1 MLTFQQFTGINNTLP
16 EHRLKGND
24 LLAATDVDIG
34 LDGEIVRRGGYT
46 LVAHEC
52 HKNLWQGHGFM
63 LATNRSALVAIHPS
77 GDRRTIHPALGH
89 SRVWYCNL
97 PDGRTTFTNG
107 LIHGITDGYSG
118 FERGVAP
125 PDSLGVPDVAFGALI
140 PGQYR
145 YHLTFTRLSDRVE
158 SPAVSSVPV
167 AVSSGGLRLDGLP
180 TRDGHALTVY
190 LSNPDGEGAYFA
202 GVADGRSIE
211 LGDPHASFAPPCR
224 TIGAQVFPV
233 GTVTAFW
240 RGRVLVAQGD
250 VLWASRPMAPHLADW
265 QDFKPMGSRITAV
278 CPVHDGIYV
287 GTDEDLFFLGG
298 ETWDQ
303 LALVRTGMGAVV
315 LGSGIA
321 VPGDQIGMGEG
332 TGSGQAMM
340 CIAGGEIAAGFAGGQ
355 TSSMTA
361 KRYRTDVK
369 EVWAAF
375 RDLPEV
381 GPQYMALPV

>member
-1 MLTFQQFTGINNTLP
+1 MLTFKQFTGINNVLP

-34 LDGEIVRRGGYT
+34 LDGEIVRRGGYAR
-46 LVAHEC
+46 VAYEC
-52 HKNLWQGHGFM
+52 HKNLWQAQGFM
-63 LATNRSALVAIHPS
+63 LATSGSSLVAIHPS
-77 GDRRTIHPALGH
+77 GDRRTIYPALGH

-107 LIHGITDGYSG
+107 LIHGITDGFSG
-118 FERGVAP
+118 FDRGVAP
-125 PDSLGVPDVAFGALI
+125 PDSLGVPDVAFGTLI

-158 SPAVSSVPV
+158 SPAVSSEPV
-167 AVSSGGLRLDGLP
+167 TVGGGLRLDGLP

-190 LSNPDGEGAYFA
+190 LSNPDGEGAFFA
-202 GVADGRSIE
+202 GVAEGRSIE

-250 VLWASRPMAPHLADW
+250 VLWASRPMTPHLADW

-287 GTDEDLFFLGG
+287 GTDEDLFFLRG

-303 LALVRTGMGAVV
+303 LTLVRTGMGAVV

-321 VPGDQIGMGEG
+321 VPGDQIGVGEG
-332 TGSGQAMM
+332 TGSGQAMV
-340 CIAGGEIAAGFAGGQ
+340 CIAGGEIVVGFAGGQ

>member
-1 MLTFQQFTGINNTLP
+1 MLTFKQFTGINNVLP
-16 EHRLKGND
+16 EHRLKGSD

-34 LDGEIVRRGGYT
+34 LDGEIVRRGGYAR
-46 LVAHEC
+46 VAYQC
-52 HKNLWQGHGFM
+52 HKNLWQAQGFM
-63 LATNRSALVAIHPS
+63 LATSGSALVAIHPS
-77 GDRRTIHPALGH
+77 GDRRTIYPALGH

-118 FERGVAP
+118 FDRGVTP
-125 PDSLGVPDVAFGALI
+125 PDSLGVPDVAFGTLI

-158 SPAVSSVPV
+158 SPAVSSEPV
-167 AVSSGGLRLDGLP
+167 AVSGGGLRLDGLP

-190 LSNPDGEGAYFA
+190 LSNPDGEGAFFA
-202 GVADGRSIE
+202 GVVEGRSIE

-250 VLWASRPMAPHLADW
+250 VLWASRPMNPHLADW

-287 GTDEDLFFLGG
+287 GTDEDLFFLRG

-303 LALVRTGMGAVV
+303 LALMRTGMGAVV

-321 VPGDQIGMGEG
+321 VPGDQIGVGEG
-332 TGSGQAMM
+332 TGSGQAMV
-340 CIAGGEIAAGFAGGQ
+340 CIAGGEIVAGFTGGQ
-355 TSSMTA
+355 TSNMTA
-361 KRYRTDVK
+361 KRYRTDAK

>member
-1 MLTFQQFTGINNTLP
+1 MLTFKQFTGINNVLP

-34 LDGEIVRRGGYT
+34 LDGEIVRRGGYAR
-46 LVAHEC
+46 VAYEC
-52 HKNLWQGHGFM
+52 HKNLWQAQGFM
-63 LATNRSALVAIHPS
+63 LATSGSALVAIHPS
-77 GDRRTIHPALGH
+77 GDRRTIYPALGH

-118 FERGVAP
+118 FDRGVAP
-125 PDSLGVPDVAFGALI
+125 PDSLGVPDVAFGTLI

-158 SPAVSSVPV
+158 SPAVSSEPV

-180 TRDGHALTVY
+180 TRGGHALTVY
-190 LSNPDGEGAYFA
+190 LSNPDGEGAFFA
-202 GVADGRSIE
+202 GVVDGRSIE

-287 GTDEDLFFLGG
+287 GTDEDLFFLNG

-303 LALVRTGMGAVV
+303 LALVLTGMGAVV

-321 VPGDQIGMGEG
+321 VPGDQIGTDEG
-332 TGSGQAMM
+332 TGSGQAMV
-340 CIAGGEIAAGFAGGQ
+340 CIAGGEIVAGFAGGR

-361 KRYRTDVK
+361 KRYRTDVE

-375 RDLPEV
+375 RDLPGV

>member
-1 MLTFQQFTGINNTLP
+1 MLTFKQFTGINNVLP

-34 LDGEIVRRGGYT
+34 LDGEIVRRGGYAR
-46 LVAHEC
+46 VAYQC
-52 HKNLWQGHGFM
+52 HKNLWQAQGFM
-63 LATNRSALVAIHPS
+63 LATSGSALVAIHPS
-77 GDRRTIHPALGH
+77 GDRRTIYPALGH

-118 FERGVAP
+118 FDRGVAP
-125 PDSLGVPDVAFGALI
+125 PDSLGVPDVAFGTLI

-158 SPAVSSVPV
+158 SPAVSSAPV
-167 AVSSGGLRLDGLP
+167 TVDGGLRLDGLP

-190 LSNPDGEGAYFA
+190 LSNPDGEGAFFA
-202 GVADGRSIE
+202 GVVEGRSIE

-250 VLWASRPMAPHLADW
+250 VLWASRPMTPHLADW

-278 CPVHDGIYV
+278 CPMHDGIYV
-287 GTDEDLFFLGG
+287 GTDEDLFFLRG

-321 VPGDQIGMGEG
+321 VPGDQIGVGEG

-340 CIAGGEIAAGFAGGQ
+340 CIAGGEIVAGFTGGQ

-361 KRYRTDVK
+361 KRYRTDAK

>member
-1 MLTFQQFTGINNTLP
+1 MLKFDKFTGVNNQTP
-16 EHRLKGND
+16 EYRMSKND
-24 LLAATDVDIG
+24 LVQAVNVDIG
-34 LDGEIVRRGGYT
+34 STGEVIRRGGYSV
-46 LVAHEC
+46 LSEEC
-52 HKNLWQGHGFM
+52 HKNLWQAQGFM
-63 LATNRSALVAIHPS
+63 LATCGSVLVAIHPS

-167 AVSSGGLRLDGLP
+167 AVSGGGLRLDGLP

-303 LALVRTGMGAVV
+303 LVMTRTGMGAVV

-340 CIAGGEIAAGFAGGQ
+340 CIAGGEIVAGFAGGQ

-375 RDLPEV
+375 RDLPGV

>member
-1 MLTFQQFTGINNTLP
+1 MLTFKQFTGINNVLP

-34 LDGEIVRRGGYT
+34 LDGEIVRRGGY
-46 LVAHEC
+46 ARMAYEC
-52 HKNLWQGHGFM
+52 HKNLWQAQGFM
-63 LATNRSALVAIHPS
+63 LATSGSALVAIHPS
-77 GDRRTIHPALGH
+77 GDRRTIYPALGH

-107 LIHGITDGYSG
+107 LIHGVTDGYSG
-118 FERGVAP
+118 FDRGVAP

-158 SPAVSSVPV
+158 SPAVSSEPV
-167 AVSSGGLRLDGLP
+167 AVSGGGLRLDGLP

-190 LSNPDGEGAYFA
+190 LSNPDGEGAFFA
-202 GVADGRSIE
+202 GVVEGRSIE

-250 VLWASRPMAPHLADW
+250 VLWASRPMTPHLADW

-303 LALVRTGMGAVV
+303 LTLVRTGMGAVV

-332 TGSGQAMM
+332 TGSGQAMV
-340 CIAGGEIAAGFAGGQ
+340 CIAGGEIVAGFAGGQ

-361 KRYRTDVK
+361 KRYRTDAK